1 MEYDLDQLL
10 PDERCH
16 VDGSNKRM
24 EQFTDEHGIV
34 YLNSIPFDFHSEKV
48 FPEITMRFDVQLGY
62 IRPMIEDG
70 TADVKQMAVVIR
82 KAIKNAI
89 DQTIGPWPASH
100 VQIWDR
106 SVMLHRESIE
116 YDFS

>member
-1 MEYDLDQLL
+1 MKYDLDQLL
-10 PDERCH
+10 PDEKCH

-24 EQFTDEHGIV
+24 NQFADEYGIIC
-34 YLNSIPFDFHSEKV
+34 LNSIPLDFHEEQV
-48 FPEITMRFDVQLGY
+48 RLDNTMRFDIELGY
-62 IRPMIEDG
+62 IRPMIDDG
-70 TADVKQMAVVIR
+70 TADVEYMAVVIR

-89 DQTIGPWPASH
+89 DQTIGPWPAFN

-106 SVMLHRESIE
+106 SVMLHRETIK

>member
-62 IRPMIEDG
+62 IRPMIADG
-70 TADVKQMAVVIR
+70 TADVEQMAVAIR
-82 KAIKNAI
+82 KAIKDAI
-89 DQTIGPWPASH
+89 DQTIGPWPSYH

-106 SVMLHRESIE
+106 SVMLHRETIE